1 MKISESAKEFAEYMM
16 AIKAQAKEPEE
27 CEGCDA
33 CEDDDTDEELAA
45 MVRRLQLI
53 DNAEDMIET
62 TLLVLMIV
70 AKMAGLG
77 KTSAEAHALWV
88 DA

>member
-1 MKISESAKEFAEYMM
+1 MKISESAKEFAEYMK
-16 AIKAQAKEPEE
+16 AIKAVKEPEE

-45 MVRRLQLI
+45 MVRHLQLI

>member
-1 MKISESAKEFAEYMM
+1 MKISESAKEFAEYMK
-16 AIKAQAKEPEE
+16 AIKAVKEPEE

-77 KTSAEAHALWV
+77 ETSAEAHALWV